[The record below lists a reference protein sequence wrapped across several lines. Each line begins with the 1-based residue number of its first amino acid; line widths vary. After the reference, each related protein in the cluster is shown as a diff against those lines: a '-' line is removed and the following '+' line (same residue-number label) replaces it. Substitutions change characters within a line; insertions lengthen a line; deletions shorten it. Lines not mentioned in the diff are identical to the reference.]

1 MTPSDVA
8 LNMDG
13 HYSQAALEWGR
24 WLFSQNCTFARGVQ
38 KIDDFADSDLPE
50 IAFAGRS
57 NVGKSSLL
65 NALTNR
71 NTLARTSNT
80 PGRTQQLNFFN
91 LGDRLFLVD
100 MPGYGYAKVSKKL
113 QQEWQHL
120 LEAYFRGRATLER
133 AYVLIDARV
142 GIKDNDKEI
151 MKLFD
156 KTAVSYQ
163 LILTKIDKVGKQQL
177 EELIAELESLLL
189 THPAA
194 HPKVMA
200 TSAEKNIGITELR
213 AEMGQFAV
221 KD

>member
-1 MTPSDVA
+1 MQPFDVA
-8 LNMDG
+8 TDHEGN
-13 HYSQAALEWGR
+13 YSQAALEWGR
-24 WLFSQNCTFARGVQ
+24 WLFSQECTFARGVQ
-38 KIDDFADSDLPE
+38 KLTDLDEISLPE

-57 NVGKSSLL
+57 NVGKSSLV

-91 LGDRLFLVD
+91 LGNRLFLVD

-113 QQEWQHL
+113 QQEWQQL
-120 LEAYFRGRATLER
+120 LESYFRGRPTLER
-133 AYVLIDARV
+133 SYVLIDSRV
-142 GIKDNDKEI
+142 GIKENDKEI

-163 LILTKIDKVGKQQL
+163 IILTKIDKVGKQQL
-177 EELIAELESLLL
+177 AELISYIETILGK
-189 THPAA
+189 HPAA

-200 TSAEKNIGITELR
+200 TSAEKNIGISELR
-213 AEMGQFAV
+213 AEIGQFVA